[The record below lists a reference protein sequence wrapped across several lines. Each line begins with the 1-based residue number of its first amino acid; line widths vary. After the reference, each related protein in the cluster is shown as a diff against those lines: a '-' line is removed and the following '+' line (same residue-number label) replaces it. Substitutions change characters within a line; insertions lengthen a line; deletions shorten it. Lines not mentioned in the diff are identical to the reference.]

1 MVDSGN
7 TYSDK
12 VSKLIT
18 WGHWF
23 SFFNIV
29 AAMLIG
35 TRYIS
40 QSPWPETLLGQTYLV
55 LNWIGHFGFLVFG
68 FYILVLF
75 PLTFITPSQRL
86 MRILSVIIATAGM
99 TLLLLD
105 TYAYQNL
112 HLHITPL
119 VWDMLLNNDKSNLNT
134 QWQYLFILVPV
145 IFLLQLSLSEW
156 VWNKL
161 RKLAHKHVGRP
172 FAITFAVAFIGSHL
186 IHTWA
191 DASAYGPVTAQRAT
205 FPLSYPMTARSF
217 LEKHGFID
225 RDALAKQ
232 IQEEGTGGAK
242 EAMRY
247 PLEPIKFKTKQTG
260 YNLQIIMIDSLRA
273 DTLNHIDT
281 PNLTR
286 FAQNNLNYNN
296 HYSASNNPT
305 SLFGLFYGLPGNYVD
320 NFRNSAIESPILA
333 ELHNRDYQFG
343 LFSGDDFTSSLYKQ
357 IIFTKGEI
365 GESKEKMSDSKAI
378 TQWNDWFKAQTSD
391 KPWFSYLELTS
402 VSEYDATSPISTE
415 NSDQSAFEI
424 NYRKAVKKTDQQLKA
439 VLDALKQ
446 SPEWENTIVVVTS
459 NHGMEFDET
468 NTNSWGSSTNF
479 SKYQLRVPMLIHWP
493 DVEPELIMTR
503 SSHLDLAPT
512 LMESF
517 LKTTTSAES
526 YSSGLNLLTQD
537 NDRNWLL
544 AGDRKN
550 IALITDTNTVVIDT
564 FGNYKVYDEN
574 YNRLTDEKPK
584 LSLLMQGISELKRF
598 YHPKNK

>member
-7 TYSDK
+7 TYGDK

-23 SFFNIV
+23 SFFNII

-35 TRYIS
+35 SRYIS

-86 MRILSVIIATAGM
+86 MRVLSVIIATAGM

-134 QWQYLFILVPV
+134 QWQYLFIVVPV

-161 RKLAHKHVGRP
+161 RKLAHKQVGRP
-172 FAITFAVAFIGSHL
+172 FAILFSVAFIGSHL

-225 RDALAKQ
+225 REALAKQ
-232 IQEEGTGGAK
+232 IEDEGTGGAT

-247 PLEPIKFKTKQTG
+247 PLEPIKFKSKQKE
-260 YNLQIIMIDSLRA
+260 YNLQIIMVDSLRA
-273 DTLNHIDT
+273 DTLNHTDT

-305 SLFGLFYGLPGNYVD
+305 SLFGLFYGLPGSYVD
-320 NFRNSAIESPILA
+320 NFRNSHKASPVLA
-333 ELHNRDYQFG
+333 ELHNRNYTFG
-343 LFSGDDFTSSLYKQ
+343 LFSGDDFDSSLYKQ
-357 IIFTKGEI
+357 LIFTHGELA
-365 GESKEKMSDSKAI
+365 EKPERMSDTKAI
-378 TQWNDWFKAQTSD
+378 SQWNTWFTQQTTD
-391 KPWFSYLELTS
+391 QPWFSYLELTA
-402 VSEYDATSPISTE
+402 VSEYDDVGSIST
-415 NSDQSAFEI
+415 NAGQHTFEA
-424 NYRKAVKKTDQQLKA
+424 NYRKAVQKTDQQLKA
-439 VLDALKQ
+439 VLNTLKQ
-446 SPEWENTIVVVTS
+446 SPDWEKTIVIITS

-468 NTNSWGSSTNF
+468 NSNSWGSNTNF
-479 SKYQLRVPMLIHWP
+479 SQYQLRVPMLIHWP
-493 DVEPELIMTR
+493 NAEPELITTR
-503 SSHLDLAPT
+503 SSHLDLTPT

-517 LKTTTSAES
+517 LSTTTPAES
-526 YSSGLNLLTQD
+526 YSSGINLFSP
-537 NDRNWLL
+537 NDDRSWLL
-544 AGDRKN
+544 AGDRQN
-550 IALITDTNTVVIDT
+550 IALITDENTVVIDK

-574 YNRLTDEKPK
+574 YQRLRDEKPK

-598 YHPKNK
+598 YHPKN

>member
-365 GESKEKMSDSKAI
+365 GESNEKMSDSKAI
-378 TQWNDWFKAQTSD
+378 TQWNNWFKAQTSD
-391 KPWFSYLELTS
+391 KPWFSYLELTA
-402 VSEYDATSPISTE
+402 VSEYDATSPISTDD
-415 NSDQSAFEI
+415 SDQSTFEA
-424 NYRKAVKKTDQQLKA
+424 NYRKAVKKTDQQLKV
-439 VLDALKQ
+439 VLNALKQ
-446 SPEWENTIVVVTS
+446 SPEWENTIVVITS

-479 SKYQLRVPMLIHWP
+479 SQYQLRVPMLIHWP
-493 DVEPELIMTR
+493 DVEPELITTR

-517 LKTTTSAES
+517 LKTTTSPES

-598 YHPKNK
+598 YHPKK

>member
-119 VWDMLLNNDKSNLNT
+119 IWDMLLNNDKSNLNT

-156 VWNKL
+156 VWHKL

-191 DASAYGPVTAQRAT
+191 DASAYGPVIAQRAT

-273 DTLNHIDT
+273 DTLNHTDT

-320 NFRNSAIESPILA
+320 NFRNSKIESPILT
-333 ELHNRDYQFG
+333 ELHNRNYQFG
-343 LFSGDDFTSSLYKQ
+343 LFSGDNFTSSLYKQ
-357 IIFTKGEI
+357 IIFTKGET

-378 TQWNDWFKAQTSD
+378 SQWNDWFKIQTSD

-402 VSEYDATSPISTE
+402 VSEYDATSPISAE
-415 NSDQSAFEI
+415 NSDQSAFEV
-424 NYRKAVKKTDQQLKA
+424 NYRKAVKKTDQQLNV
-439 VLDALKQ
+439 VLKALKQ
-446 SPEWENTIVVVTS
+446 SPDWEKTIVVITS

-479 SKYQLRVPMLIHWP
+479 SQYQLRVPMLIHWP

-517 LKTTTSAES
+517 LKTTTSPES

-537 NDRNWLL
+537 NERNWLL
-544 AGDRKN
+544 AGDRHN

-574 YNRLTDEKPK
+574 YNRLTDDKPK

-598 YHPKNK
+598 YHPKK

>member
-23 SFFNIV
+23 SFFNII

-86 MRILSVIIATAGM
+86 MRILSVTIATAGM

-232 IQEEGTGGAK
+232 IQEEGTGGAQ

-247 PLEPIKFKTKQTG
+247 PLEPIKFKAKQTG

-273 DTLNHIDT
+273 DTLNHADT

-286 FAQNNLNYNN
+286 FAQNNLNFNN

-320 NFRNSAIESPILA
+320 NFRNSEIESPILA

-378 TQWNDWFKAQTSD
+378 AQWSDWFSAQTSD

-402 VSEYDATSPISTE
+402 VSEYDATSPISTQ

-424 NYRKAVKKTDQQLKA
+424 NYRKAVKKTDQQLKT
-439 VLDALKQ
+439 VLNTLKQ
-446 SPEWENTIVVVTS
+446 SPDWENTIIVITS

-479 SKYQLRVPMLIHWP
+479 SQYQLRVPMLIHWP
-493 DVEPELIMTR
+493 DVEPELVTTR

-517 LKTTTSAES
+517 LKTTTSSES

-537 NDRNWLL
+537 NERNWLL

-564 FGNYKVYDEN
+564 YGNYKVYDEN
-574 YNRLTDEKPK
+574 YHRLTDEKPK

-598 YHPKNK
+598 YHPKK

>member
-7 TYSDK
+7 TYGEK

-23 SFFNIV
+23 SFFNII

-35 TRYIS
+35 TRYIA

-55 LNWIGHFGFLVFG
+55 LNWVGHFGFLVFG

-86 MRILSVIIATAGM
+86 MRILSVVIATAGM

-105 TYAYQNL
+105 TYAYQTL

-172 FAITFAVAFIGSHL
+172 FAVTFAIAFIGSHL

-225 RDALAKQ
+225 RNALAKQ
-232 IQEEGTGGAK
+232 IQEKGTGGAK

-247 PLEPIKFKTKQTG
+247 PLEPIRFKTKQMG

-273 DTLNHIDT
+273 DTLNHTDT

-320 NFRNSAIESPILA
+320 NFRNSEIESPILT
-333 ELHNRDYQFG
+333 ELHKRNYQFG
-343 LFSGDDFTSSLYKQ
+343 LFSGDNFTSPIYQQ
-357 IIFTKGEI
+357 IIFTKDEI
-365 GESKEKMSDSKAI
+365 GKPKEKMSDSKAI
-378 TQWNDWFKAQTSD
+378 TQWHDWFKAQTPN

-415 NSDQSAFEI
+415 NSDQSAFEL
-424 NYRKAVKKTDQQLKA
+424 NYREAVRKTDQQLKT
-439 VLDALKQ
+439 VLSALKQ
-446 SPEWENTIVVVTS
+446 SPYWEKTIVIITS
-459 NHGMEFDET
+459 NHGIEFDET

-479 SKYQLRVPMLIHWP
+479 SQYQLRVPMLIHWP
-493 DVEPELIMTR
+493 EVEPELIMTR

-526 YSSGLNLLTQD
+526 YSSGLNLLNQD
-537 NDRNWLL
+537 NERNWLL

-598 YHPKNK
+598 YHPKK

>member
-7 TYSDK
+7 TYGDK

-23 SFFNIV
+23 SFFNII

-35 TRYIS
+35 TRYIA
-40 QSPWPETLLGQTYLV
+40 QSPWPETFLGQTYLV
-55 LNWIGHFGFLVFG
+55 LNWIGHFGFLIFG

-134 QWQYLFILVPV
+134 QWQYLFIVVPV

-172 FAITFAVAFIGSHL
+172 FAITFAIAFIGSHL

-225 RDALAKQ
+225 REALAKQ
-232 IQEEGTGGAK
+232 IQNEGTGGAT

-247 PLEPIKFKTKQTG
+247 PLEPIVFKTKQKD

-273 DTLNHIDT
+273 DTLNHTDT

-320 NFRNSAIESPILA
+320 SFRNSHIESPILT
-333 ELHNRDYQFG
+333 ELHTRNYQFG
-343 LFSGDDFTSSLYKQ
+343 LFSGDDFDSSLYKQ

-365 GESKEKMSDSKAI
+365 AQSTEKMNDKKAI
-378 TQWNDWFKAQTSD
+378 SQWKEWFGKQTSD

-402 VSEYDATSPISTE
+402 VSEYDDAAPISTS
-415 NSDQSAFEI
+415 NVNQNLFET
-424 NYRKAVKKTDQQLKA
+424 NYRKAVQRTDKQLKA
-439 VLDALKQ
+439 VLSTLKQ
-446 SPEWENTIVVVTS
+446 SPDWEKTIVIITS

-468 NTNSWGSSTNF
+468 QTNSWGSSTNF
-479 SKYQLRVPMLIHWP
+479 SEYQLRVPMLIHWP
-493 DVEPELIMTR
+493 NVEPELITTT

-512 LMESF
+512 LMEEF
-517 LKTTTSAES
+517 LGTTTPADS
-526 YSSGLNLLTQD
+526 YSSGINLFDQTEE
-537 NDRNWLL
+537 RNWLL

-550 IALITDTNTVVIDT
+550 IALITGTNTVVIDT
-564 FGNYKVYDEN
+564 FGNYRVYDEN
-574 YNRLTDEKPK
+574 YRRLKDEKPK

-598 YHPKNK
+598 YHPKK

>member
-1 MVDSGN
+1 MVDSEN

-232 IQEEGTGGAK
+232 IQEEGTGAAK

-247 PLEPIKFKTKQTG
+247 PLEPIKFKSKQTG

-273 DTLNHIDT
+273 DTLNHTDT

-286 FAQNNLNYNN
+286 FAQNNLNFNN

-320 NFRNSAIESPILA
+320 NFRNSEIESPILA
-333 ELHNRDYQFG
+333 ELHHRDYQFG

-378 TQWNDWFKAQTSD
+378 TQWNNWFKAQTSD

-402 VSEYDATSPISTE
+402 VSEYDATSPISTD
-415 NSDQSAFEI
+415 NSDQSVFEV

-439 VLDALKQ
+439 VLNTLKQ
-446 SPEWENTIVVVTS
+446 SPDWENTIVVITS

-493 DVEPELIMTR
+493 EVEPELIMTR

-517 LKTTTSAES
+517 LKTTTPSEN

-537 NDRNWLL
+537 NERNWLL

-598 YHPKNK
+598 YHPKK

>member
-7 TYSDK
+7 TYGDK

-23 SFFNIV
+23 SFFNII

-35 TRYIS
+35 SRYIS

-86 MRILSVIIATAGM
+86 MRVLSVIIATAGM

-134 QWQYLFILVPV
+134 QWQYLFIVVPV

-161 RKLAHKHVGRP
+161 RKLAHKQVGRP
-172 FAITFAVAFIGSHL
+172 FAILFSVAFIGSHL

-225 RDALAKQ
+225 REALAKQ
-232 IQEEGTGGAK
+232 IEDEGTGGAT

-247 PLEPIKFKTKQTG
+247 PLEPIKFKSKQKE
-260 YNLQIIMIDSLRA
+260 YNLQIIMVDSLRA
-273 DTLNHIDT
+273 DTLNHTDT

-305 SLFGLFYGLPGNYVD
+305 SLFGLFYGLPGSYVD
-320 NFRNSAIESPILA
+320 NFRNSHKASPVLA
-333 ELHNRDYQFG
+333 ELHNRNYTFG
-343 LFSGDDFTSSLYKQ
+343 LFSGDDFDSSLYKQ
-357 IIFTKGEI
+357 LIFTHGELA
-365 GESKEKMSDSKAI
+365 EKPERMSDTKAI
-378 TQWNDWFKAQTSD
+378 SQWNTWFTQQTTD
-391 KPWFSYLELTS
+391 QPWFSYLELTA
-402 VSEYDATSPISTE
+402 VSEYDDVGSIST
-415 NSDQSAFEI
+415 NAGQHAFEA
-424 NYRKAVKKTDQQLKA
+424 NYRKAVQKTDQQLKA
-439 VLDALKQ
+439 VLNTLKQ
-446 SPEWENTIVVVTS
+446 SPDWEKTIVIITS

-468 NTNSWGSSTNF
+468 NSNSWGSNTNF
-479 SKYQLRVPMLIHWP
+479 SQYQLRVPMLIHWP
-493 DVEPELIMTR
+493 NAEPELITTR
-503 SSHLDLAPT
+503 SSHLDLTPT

-517 LKTTTSAES
+517 LSTTTPAES
-526 YSSGLNLLTQD
+526 YSSGINLFSP
-537 NDRNWLL
+537 NDDRSWLL
-544 AGDRKN
+544 AGDRQN
-550 IALITDTNTVVIDT
+550 IALITDENTVVIDK

-574 YNRLTDEKPK
+574 YQRLRDEKPK

-598 YHPKNK
+598 YHPKN

>member
-232 IQEEGTGGAK
+232 IQEEGAGGAK

-320 NFRNSAIESPILA
+320 NFRNSEIESPILA

-357 IIFTKGEI
+357 IIFTKDEI
-365 GESKEKMSDSKAI
+365 GEPTQKMSDSKASS
-378 TQWNDWFKAQTSD
+378 QWNDSLKAQTPD
-391 KPWFSYLELTS
+391 QPWFSYLVLTS

-415 NSDQSAFEI
+415 NSDQSAFEV

-439 VLDALKQ
+439 VLNALKQ
-446 SPEWENTIVVVTS
+446 SPDWENTIVVVTS

-479 SKYQLRVPMLIHWP
+479 SQYQLRVPMLIHWP
-493 DVEPELIMTR
+493 EVEPELIMTR

-537 NDRNWLL
+537 NERNWLL

-598 YHPKNK
+598 YHPKK

>member
-7 TYSDK
+7 TYGEK

-23 SFFNIV
+23 SFFNII

-35 TRYIS
+35 TRYIA

-55 LNWIGHFGFLVFG
+55 LNWVGHFGFLVFG

-86 MRILSVIIATAGM
+86 MRILSVVIATAGM

-105 TYAYQNL
+105 TYAYQTL

-172 FAITFAVAFIGSHL
+172 FAVTFAIAFIGSHL

-225 RDALAKQ
+225 RNALAKQ
-232 IQEEGTGGAK
+232 IQEKGTGGAK

-247 PLEPIKFKTKQTG
+247 PLEPIRFKTKQMG

-273 DTLNHIDT
+273 DTLNHTDT

-320 NFRNSAIESPILA
+320 NFRNSEIESPILT
-333 ELHNRDYQFG
+333 ELHKRNYQFG
-343 LFSGDDFTSSLYKQ
+343 LFSGDNFTSPIYQQ
-357 IIFTKGEI
+357 IIFTKDEI
-365 GESKEKMSDSKAI
+365 GKPKEKMSDSKAI
-378 TQWNDWFKAQTSD
+378 TQWHDWFKAQTPN

-415 NSDQSAFEI
+415 NSDQSAFEL
-424 NYRKAVKKTDQQLKA
+424 NYREAVRKTDQQLKT
-439 VLDALKQ
+439 VLSALKQ
-446 SPEWENTIVVVTS
+446 SPYWEKTIVIITS
-459 NHGMEFDET
+459 NHGIEFDET

-479 SKYQLRVPMLIHWP
+479 SQYQLRVPMLIHWP
-493 DVEPELIMTR
+493 NVEPELIVSR

-526 YSSGLNLLTQD
+526 YSSGLNLLNQD
-537 NDRNWLL
+537 NERNWLL

-598 YHPKNK
+598 YHPKK

>member
-12 VSKLIT
+12 VSTLIT

-105 TYAYQNL
+105 TYAYQTL

-134 QWQYLFILVPV
+134 QWQYLFVLIPV

-225 RDALAKQ
+225 REALAKQ
-232 IQEEGTGGAK
+232 IQEEGTGGAQ

-247 PLEPIKFKTKQTG
+247 PLEPIKFKAKQTG

-273 DTLNHIDT
+273 DTLNHTDT

-286 FAQNNLNYNN
+286 FAQNNVNYNN
-296 HYSASNNPT
+296 HYSASNNST
-305 SLFGLFYGLPGNYVD
+305 SLFGLFYGLPGSYVD
-320 NFRNSAIESPILA
+320 NFRNSDIESPILA

-343 LFSGDDFTSSLYKQ
+343 LFSGDNFTSSLYKQ

-378 TQWNDWFKAQTSD
+378 SQWRDWFKAQTSGN
-391 KPWFSYLELTS
+391 PWFSYLELTS
-402 VSEYDATSPISTE
+402 VSEYDATSPISTKH
-415 NSDQSAFEI
+415 SDQSAFEI
-424 NYRKAVKKTDQQLKA
+424 NYRKAVRKTDQQLQT
-439 VLDALKQ
+439 VLSALKQ
-446 SPEWENTIVVVTS
+446 SPDWEKTIIVITS

-493 DVEPELIMTR
+493 EVEPELIMTR

-517 LKTTTSAES
+517 LKTTTSPKS

-537 NDRNWLL
+537 NERNWLL

-564 FGNYKVYDEN
+564 FGNYKVYDED

-598 YHPKNK
+598 YHPKK

>member
-7 TYSDK
+7 TYGDK

-23 SFFNIV
+23 SFFNII

-75 PLTFITPSQRL
+75 PLTFVTPSQRL
-86 MRILSVIIATAGM
+86 MRVLSVTIATAGM

-172 FAITFAVAFIGSHL
+172 FAILFSVAFIGSHL

-225 RDALAKQ
+225 REALAKQ
-232 IQEEGTGGAK
+232 IQEEGAGGAQ

-247 PLEPIKFKTKQTG
+247 PLEPIKFKSKQTG

-273 DTLNHIDT
+273 DTLNHTDT

-286 FAQNNLNYNN
+286 FAQNNVNYNN

-320 NFRNSAIESPILA
+320 NFRNSNIESPILT
-333 ELHNRDYQFG
+333 ELHNRNYTFG
-343 LFSGDDFTSSLYKQ
+343 LFSGDDFNSSLYKQ
-357 IIFTKGEI
+357 IIFTKGEL
-365 GESKEKMSDSKAI
+365 SDTREKMSDTKAI
-378 TQWNDWFKAQTSD
+378 TQWNDWFKAQTSNT
-391 KPWFSYLELTS
+391 PWFSYLELTS

-424 NYRKAVKKTDQQLKA
+424 NYRKAVQKTDQQLKS
-439 VLDALKQ
+439 VLRALKQ
-446 SPEWENTIVVVTS
+446 SPDWEKTIVIITS

-479 SKYQLRVPMLIHWP
+479 SQYQLRVPMLIHWP
-493 DVEPELIMTR
+493 EVEPELVTTR
-503 SSHLDLAPT
+503 SSHLDLTPT

-517 LKTTTSAES
+517 LKTTTPSES
-526 YSSGLNLLTQD
+526 YSSGLNLFTQD

-550 IALITDTNTVVIDT
+550 IALITNTNTVVIDT

-598 YHPKNK
+598 YHPKK

>member
-7 TYSDK
+7 TYGDK

-23 SFFNIV
+23 SFFNII

-35 TRYIS
+35 SRYIS

-86 MRILSVIIATAGM
+86 MRVLSVIIATAGM

-134 QWQYLFILVPV
+134 QWQYLFIVVPV

-161 RKLAHKHVGRP
+161 RKLAHKQVGRP
-172 FAITFAVAFIGSHL
+172 FAILFSVAFIGSHL

-225 RDALAKQ
+225 REALAKQ
-232 IQEEGTGGAK
+232 IEDEGTGGAT

-247 PLEPIKFKTKQTG
+247 PLEPIKFKSKQKE
-260 YNLQIIMIDSLRA
+260 YNLQIIMVDSLRA
-273 DTLNHIDT
+273 DTLNHTDT

-305 SLFGLFYGLPGNYVD
+305 SLFGLFYGLPGSYVD
-320 NFRNSAIESPILA
+320 NFRNSHKASPVLA
-333 ELHNRDYQFG
+333 ELHNRNYTFG
-343 LFSGDDFTSSLYKQ
+343 LFSGDDFDSSLYKQ
-357 IIFTKGEI
+357 LIFTHGELA
-365 GESKEKMSDSKAI
+365 EKPEKMSDTKAI
-378 TQWNDWFKAQTSD
+378 SQWNTWFTQQTTD
-391 KPWFSYLELTS
+391 QPWFSYLELTA
-402 VSEYDATSPISTE
+402 VSEYDDVGSIST
-415 NSDQSAFEI
+415 NTGQHAFEA
-424 NYRKAVKKTDQQLKA
+424 NYRKAIQKTDQQLKA
-439 VLDALKQ
+439 VLNTLKQ
-446 SPEWENTIVVVTS
+446 SPDWEKTIVIITS

-468 NTNSWGSSTNF
+468 NSNSWGSNTNF
-479 SKYQLRVPMLIHWP
+479 SQYQLRVPMLIHWP
-493 DVEPELIMTR
+493 NAEPELITTR
-503 SSHLDLAPT
+503 SSHLDLTPT

-517 LKTTTSAES
+517 LSTTTPAES
-526 YSSGLNLLTQD
+526 YSSGINLFSP
-537 NDRNWLL
+537 NDDRSWLL
-544 AGDRKN
+544 AGDRQN
-550 IALITDTNTVVIDT
+550 IALITDENTVVIDK

-574 YNRLTDEKPK
+574 YQRLRDEKPK

-598 YHPKNK
+598 YHPKN

>member
-7 TYSDK
+7 TYGDK

-23 SFFNIV
+23 SFFNII

-35 TRYIS
+35 SRYIS

-86 MRILSVIIATAGM
+86 MRVLSVIIATAGM

-134 QWQYLFILVPV
+134 QWQYLFIVVPV

-161 RKLAHKHVGRP
+161 RKLAHKQVGRP
-172 FAITFAVAFIGSHL
+172 FAILFSVAFIGSHL

-225 RDALAKQ
+225 REALAKQ
-232 IQEEGTGGAK
+232 IEDEGTGGAT

-247 PLEPIKFKTKQTG
+247 PLEPIKFKSKQKE
-260 YNLQIIMIDSLRA
+260 YNLQIIMVDSLRA
-273 DTLNHIDT
+273 DTLNHTDT

-305 SLFGLFYGLPGNYVD
+305 SLFGLFYGLPGSYVD
-320 NFRNSAIESPILA
+320 NFRNSHKASPVLA
-333 ELHNRDYQFG
+333 ELHNRNYTFG
-343 LFSGDDFTSSLYKQ
+343 LFSGDDFDSSLYKQ
-357 IIFTKGEI
+357 LIFTHGELA
-365 GESKEKMSDSKAI
+365 EKPEKMSDTKAI
-378 TQWNDWFKAQTSD
+378 SQWNTWFTQQTTD
-391 KPWFSYLELTS
+391 QPWFSYLELTA
-402 VSEYDATSPISTE
+402 VSEYDDVGSIST
-415 NSDQSAFEI
+415 NAGQHTFEA
-424 NYRKAVKKTDQQLKA
+424 NYRKAVQKTDQQLKA
-439 VLDALKQ
+439 VLNTLKQ
-446 SPEWENTIVVVTS
+446 SPDWEKTIVIITS

-468 NTNSWGSSTNF
+468 NSNSWGSNTNF
-479 SKYQLRVPMLIHWP
+479 SQYQLRVPMLIHWP
-493 DVEPELIMTR
+493 NAEPELITTR
-503 SSHLDLAPT
+503 SSHLDLTPT

-517 LKTTTSAES
+517 LSTTTPAES
-526 YSSGLNLLTQD
+526 YSSGINLFSP
-537 NDRNWLL
+537 NDDRSWLL
-544 AGDRKN
+544 AGDRQN
-550 IALITDTNTVVIDT
+550 IALITDKNTVVIDK

-574 YNRLTDEKPK
+574 YQRLRDEKPK

-598 YHPKNK
+598 YHPKN

>member
-7 TYSDK
+7 TYGEK

-23 SFFNIV
+23 SFFNII

-35 TRYIS
+35 TRYIA

-55 LNWIGHFGFLVFG
+55 LNWVGHFGFLVFG

-105 TYAYQNL
+105 TYAYQTL

-145 IFLLQLSLSEW
+145 MFLLQLSLSEW

-247 PLEPIKFKTKQTG
+247 PLEPIRFKTKQTG

-273 DTLNHIDT
+273 DTLNHTDT

-286 FAQNNLNYNN
+286 FAQNNLNFNN

-320 NFRNSAIESPILA
+320 NFRNSEIESPILT
-333 ELHNRDYQFG
+333 ELHKRNYQFG
-343 LFSGDDFTSSLYKQ
+343 LFSGDDFTSPIYQQ

-365 GESKEKMSDSKAI
+365 GKPKDKISDSKAI
-378 TQWNDWFKAQTSD
+378 TQWHDWFRAQTPN

-415 NSDQSAFEI
+415 NSDQSAFEV
-424 NYRKAVKKTDQQLKA
+424 NYRKAVKKTDQQLKT
-439 VLDALKQ
+439 VLSALKQ
-446 SPEWENTIVVVTS
+446 SPDWEKTIVIITS

-479 SKYQLRVPMLIHWP
+479 SQYQLRVPMLIHWP
-493 DVEPELIMTR
+493 NVEPELIMSR

-517 LKTTTSAES
+517 LKTTTSPES
-526 YSSGLNLLTQD
+526 YSSGLNLLKQD
-537 NDRNWLL
+537 NERNWLL

-598 YHPKNK
+598 YHPKK

>member
-119 VWDMLLNNDKSNLNT
+119 IWDMLLNNDKSNLNT

-156 VWNKL
+156 VWHKL

-191 DASAYGPVTAQRAT
+191 DASAYGPVIAQRAT
-205 FPLSYPMTARSF
+205 LPLSYPMTARSF

-273 DTLNHIDT
+273 DTLNHTDT

-320 NFRNSAIESPILA
+320 NFRNSKIESPILT
-333 ELHNRDYQFG
+333 ELHNRNYQFG
-343 LFSGDDFTSSLYKQ
+343 LFSGDNFTSSLYKQ
-357 IIFTKGEI
+357 IIFTKGET

-378 TQWNDWFKAQTSD
+378 SQWNDWFKIQTSD

-402 VSEYDATSPISTE
+402 VSEYDATSPISAE
-415 NSDQSAFEI
+415 NSDQSAFEV
-424 NYRKAVKKTDQQLKA
+424 NYRKAVKKTDQQLNV
-439 VLDALKQ
+439 VLKALKQ
-446 SPEWENTIVVVTS
+446 SPDWEKTIVVITS

-479 SKYQLRVPMLIHWP
+479 SQYQLRVPMLIHWP

-517 LKTTTSAES
+517 LKTTTSPES

-537 NDRNWLL
+537 NERNWLL
-544 AGDRKN
+544 AGDRHN

-574 YNRLTDEKPK
+574 YNRLTDDKPK

-598 YHPKNK
+598 YHPKK

>member
-7 TYSDK
+7 TSSDK

-23 SFFNIV
+23 SFFNII

-55 LNWIGHFGFLVFG
+55 LNWVGHFGFLVFG

-86 MRILSVIIATAGM
+86 MRILSVTIATAGM

-232 IQEEGTGGAK
+232 IQEEGTGGAQ

-247 PLEPIKFKTKQTG
+247 PLEPIKFKAKQTG

-273 DTLNHIDT
+273 DTLNHADT

-286 FAQNNLNYNN
+286 FAQNNLNFNN

-320 NFRNSAIESPILA
+320 NFRNSEIESPILA

-378 TQWNDWFKAQTSD
+378 AQWSDWFSAQTSD

-402 VSEYDATSPISTE
+402 VSEYDATSPISTQ

-424 NYRKAVKKTDQQLKA
+424 NYRKAVKKTDQQLKT
-439 VLDALKQ
+439 VLNTLKQ
-446 SPEWENTIVVVTS
+446 SPDWENTIIVITS

-479 SKYQLRVPMLIHWP
+479 SQYQLRVPMLIHWP
-493 DVEPELIMTR
+493 DVEPELVTTR

-517 LKTTTSAES
+517 LKTTTSSES

-537 NDRNWLL
+537 NERNWLL

-564 FGNYKVYDEN
+564 YGNYKVYDEN
-574 YNRLTDEKPK
+574 YHRLTDEKPK

-598 YHPKNK
+598 YHPKK

>member
-119 VWDMLLNNDKSNLNT
+119 IWDMLLNNDKSNLNT

-156 VWNKL
+156 VWHKL

-273 DTLNHIDT
+273 DTLNHTDT

-320 NFRNSAIESPILA
+320 NFRNSKIESPILT
-333 ELHNRDYQFG
+333 ELHNRNYQFG
-343 LFSGDDFTSSLYKQ
+343 LFSGDNFTSSLYKQ
-357 IIFTKGEI
+357 IIFTKGET

-378 TQWNDWFKAQTSD
+378 SQWNDWFKIQTSD

-402 VSEYDATSPISTE
+402 VSEYDATSPISAE
-415 NSDQSAFEI
+415 NSDQSAFEV
-424 NYRKAVKKTDQQLKA
+424 NYRKAVKKTDQQLNV
-439 VLDALKQ
+439 VLKALKQ
-446 SPEWENTIVVVTS
+446 SPDWEKTIVVITS

-479 SKYQLRVPMLIHWP
+479 SQYQLRVPMLIHWP
-493 DVEPELIMTR
+493 DVEPELIMPR

-517 LKTTTSAES
+517 LKTTTSPES

-537 NDRNWLL
+537 NERNWLL
-544 AGDRKN
+544 AGDRHN

-574 YNRLTDEKPK
+574 YNRLTDDKPK

-598 YHPKNK
+598 YHPKK

>member
-7 TYSDK
+7 TYGDK

-23 SFFNIV
+23 SFFNII

-86 MRILSVIIATAGM
+86 MRVLSVIIATAGM

-134 QWQYLFILVPV
+134 QWQYLFIVVPV

-161 RKLAHKHVGRP
+161 RKLTHKHVGRP
-172 FAITFAVAFIGSHL
+172 FAILFSVAFIGSHL

-217 LEKHGFID
+217 LEKHGFLD
-225 RDALAKQ
+225 SEALARQ
-232 IQEEGTGGAK
+232 IEEEGVGGAK

-247 PLEPIKFKTKQTG
+247 PLEPIRFKEKQTK
-260 YNLQIIMIDSLRA
+260 YNLQIIMIDSLRS
-273 DTLNHIDT
+273 DTLNHTDT

-305 SLFGLFYGLPGNYVD
+305 SLFGLFYGLPGSYVD
-320 NFRNSAIESPILA
+320 NFRNSSVESPILA
-333 ELHNRDYQFG
+333 ELHTRDYTFG
-343 LFSGDDFTSSLYKQ
+343 LFSGDNFNSSLYKQ
-357 IIFTKGEI
+357 IIFTQGELSNT
-365 GESKEKMSDSKAI
+365 EEKMTDSKAI
-378 TQWNDWFKAQTSD
+378 SQWNSWFSTQESN

-402 VSEYDATSPISTE
+402 VSKYDSSEPISTT
-415 NSDQSAFEI
+415 NTDQSVFEI
-424 NYRKAVKKTDQQLKA
+424 NYRKAVRKTDQQLRA
-439 VLDALKQ
+439 VLNTLKQ
-446 SPEWENTIVVVTS
+446 SPDWEKTIVVITS
-459 NHGMEFDET
+459 NHGMEFNET
-468 NTNSWGSSTNF
+468 NTNSWGASSNF
-479 SKYQLRVPMLIHWP
+479 SQYQLRVPMLIHWP
-493 DVEPELIMTR
+493 NAEPELITTR

-517 LKTTTSAES
+517 LRTTTTSKS
-526 YSSGLNLLTQD
+526 YSSGLNLLTLD
-537 NDRNWLL
+537 GERNWLL

-574 YNRLTDEKPK
+574 YRRLKDEKPK
-584 LSLLMQGISELKRF
+584 LSLLMQGVSELKRF
-598 YHPKNK
+598 YHPKK

>member
-7 TYSDK
+7 TYGEK

-23 SFFNIV
+23 SFFNII

-35 TRYIS
+35 SRYIA

-55 LNWIGHFGFLVFG
+55 LNWVGHFGFLVFG

-105 TYAYQNL
+105 TYAYQTL

-172 FAITFAVAFIGSHL
+172 FAITFAIAFIGSHL

-242 EAMRY
+242 EAIRY
-247 PLEPIKFKTKQTG
+247 PLEPIRFKTKQTG
-260 YNLQIIMIDSLRA
+260 YNLQIIMIDSLRG

-296 HYSASNNPT
+296 HYSASNNPS

-320 NFRNSAIESPILA
+320 NFRNSEIESPILT
-333 ELHNRDYQFG
+333 ELHKRNYQFG
-343 LFSGDDFTSSLYKQ
+343 LFSGDDFTSSIYQQ

-365 GESKEKMSDSKAI
+365 GKSKEKMSDSKAI
-378 TQWNDWFKAQTSD
+378 TQWHDWFRAQTPN

-415 NSDQSAFEI
+415 NSDQSAFEV
-424 NYRKAVKKTDQQLKA
+424 NYRKAVKKTDQQLKT
-439 VLDALKQ
+439 VLSALKQ
-446 SPEWENTIVVVTS
+446 SPDWEKTIVIITS

-479 SKYQLRVPMLIHWP
+479 SQYQLRVPMLIHWP
-493 DVEPELIMTR
+493 NVEPELIMSR

-517 LKTTTSAES
+517 LKTTTSPES
-526 YSSGLNLLTQD
+526 YSSGLNLLNQD
-537 NDRNWLL
+537 NERNWLL

-598 YHPKNK
+598 YHPKK